1 MAAEYTGIT
10 LTAGQGLL
18 TNQGIRTPPAL
29 INAVSTYQSI
39 AIVDQFRSLVSN
51 AIPVLDDSTLANL
64 QILGSNNFPALTDAI
79 PANGI
84 ANVATYDTG
93 LSGYVLDRA
102 SNLIGNIDGN
112 LDLSK
117 FAQIIFTSNGYIS
130 QSTAYIS
137 AANNS
142 GLYDPVFA
150 FPGQT
155 ALITGNFSDLSDDL
169 SAFSQDC
176 ANIGYAINW
185 NNLVN
190 FGNPLSLLQ
199 TLKMKN
205 GLLPCVVNACV
216 LAGLSSATVYS
227 ISTPGATA
235 DTQTTA
241 ALYLAFTTLKDDDLA
256 QVKKILAC
264 TVSGM
269 TTVAD
274 LLDLAKLFPNSY
286 RSFVVEIGTAVY
298 RVYSDATTLDK
309 DLPYLGSRLNL
320 VVPYV
325 PGQAAIAFG
334 MQASQIKGI
343 NALSSAQ
350 ISVTVTGLETLAD
363 LPLIAAFDQFVP
375 NSVRQFYSN
384 EFGQGTGPGN
394 TFVAYDLLGTAVGD
408 PETGCY
414 GNINPVIS
422 QIPSSATADL
432 SETYVQM
439 ENALTGPN
447 PDTVF
452 DTVLI
457 PQAATQIQALVSY
470 AGTTTANVATIAN
483 QLNRENEFLYDADV
497 DFAAL
502 TDSSLNSTLALI
514 TNLHY
519 LALDNTTRGYS
530 DLLTALA
537 DDASLYGQAIIASQR
552 EGRNIVELD
561 SAGIQLDAGLDPTPG
576 Q

>member
-29 INAVSTYQSI
+29 IDNVDAYQSI
-39 AIVDQFRSLVSN
+39 AIVNQFRSLVSN
-51 AIPVLDDSTLANL
+51 AIPVLNAPTLANL
-64 QILGSNNFPALTDAI
+64 QVLGNNNFPALTDAI

-84 ANVATYDTG
+84 ANVTTYPTG

-102 SNLIGNIDGN
+102 ANLIGNTDGN

-117 FAQIIFTSNGYIS
+117 FAQIIFSSSGYIS

-169 SAFSQDC
+169 SAFAQDL
-176 ANIGYAINW
+176 ANVGYAVDW
-185 NNLVN
+185 NNLIN
-190 FGNPLSLLQ
+190 FGNPLTLLQ
-199 TLKMKN
+199 TLRSRN

-216 LAGLSSATVYS
+216 LAGLSAATVNT
-227 ISTPGATA
+227 ISVPGATA

-241 ALYLAFTTLKDDDLA
+241 TLYVAFTTLKTDDLA
-256 QVKKILAC
+256 QIQKILSC
-264 TVSGM
+264 TTTGF

-286 RSFVVEIGTAVY
+286 MSFVVEIGSQTY
-298 RVYSDATTLDK
+298 HVYSDATTLNK
-309 DLPYLGSRLNL
+309 DLPFLGNRLNL

-325 PGQAAIAFG
+325 QGQAAIAFG
-334 MQASQIKGI
+334 LQANQIKGI
-343 NALSSAQ
+343 NALSSTQ
-350 ISVTVTGLETLAD
+350 ISVTVQGLETLED
-363 LPLIAAFDQFVP
+363 LPLIASFDQFVP
-375 NSVRQFYSN
+375 ESVRSYYNS

-408 PETGCY
+408 PETNCY
-414 GNINPVIS
+414 SNINSVMTQIS
-422 QIPSSATADL
+422 STATANL
-432 SETYVQM
+432 SQTYVQM
-439 ENALTGPN
+439 EQALTEPDPN
-447 PDTVF
+447 TVF
-452 DTVLI
+452 NTVLI
-457 PQAATQIQALVSY
+457 PQASTEIQSLVTY
-470 AGTTTANVATIAN
+470 AGTTTANVYTIAN

-497 DFAAL
+497 DFTQL
-502 TDSSLNSTLALI
+502 TDTSLNSVLALI

-519 LALDNTTRGYS
+519 LALDNSGRGYS
-530 DLLTALA
+530 NLLTALA
-537 DDASLYGQAIIASQR
+537 DETILYGQAIIASQR

-561 SAGIQLDAGLDPTPG
+561 STGIQLDAGLDPTPG

>member
-29 INAVSTYQSI
+29 IDNINTYRTI
-39 AIVDQFRSLVSN
+39 AIINQFRSLVSN

-64 QILGSNNFPALTDAI
+64 QVLGSNNFPALTDAI
-79 PANGI
+79 PSGGI
-84 ANVATYDTG
+84 ANVVTYPSG

-102 SNLIGNIDGN
+102 ANLIGNTDGN

-117 FAQIIFTSNGYIS
+117 FAQIIFASNSYIS

-142 GLYDPVFA
+142 GLYDPQFA

-155 ALITGNFSDLSDDL
+155 SLITGNFSDLNTNL
-169 SAFSQDC
+169 SSFAQDV
-176 ANIGYAINW
+176 ANIGYAIDW

-199 TLKMKN
+199 TLKSRN

-216 LAGLSSATVYS
+216 LAGLSAATVNA
-227 ISTPGATA
+227 ISTAGATA
-235 DTQTTA
+235 DAQTTA
-241 ALYLAFTTLKDDDLA
+241 TLYVAFTTLKSEDLA
-256 QVKKILAC
+256 QVQKILSC
-264 TVSGM
+264 TTAGLTS
-269 TTVAD
+269 VAD

-286 RSFVVEIGTAVY
+286 MTFVVEVGSQTY
-298 RVYSDATTLDK
+298 EVYSNATTLNK
-309 DLPYLGSRLNL
+309 DLPFLGNRLNL

-334 MQASQIKGI
+334 LQASQIKGI
-343 NALSSAQ
+343 NTLSSTEIA
-350 ISVTVTGLETLAD
+350 STVQGLETLED
-363 LPLIAAFDQFVP
+363 LPLVAGFDQFVP
-375 NSVRQFYSN
+375 ASVRSYYNSQ
-384 EFGQGTGPGN
+384 FGQGTGPGN
-394 TFVAYDLLGTAVGD
+394 TFVAYDLLGTAVGS
-408 PETGCY
+408 PETDCY
-414 GNINPVIS
+414 ANINTVMS
-422 QIPSSATADL
+422 QIPASATADL
-432 SETYVQM
+432 SQTYVQM
-439 ENALTGPN
+439 EQALTN
-447 PDTVF
+447 PDPNIVF

-457 PQAATQIQALVSY
+457 PQASTQIQALTSY
-470 AGTTTANVATIAN
+470 AGTTTANVVSIAD

-497 DFAAL
+497 VFAEL
-502 TDSSLNSTLALI
+502 TDTSLNSVLALI

-519 LALDNTTRGYS
+519 LALDNSGRGYS

-537 DDASLYGQAIIASQR
+537 DETSLFGQAIIASQR